1 MSEHGTKNKE
11 QEEITLV
18 NGFMGFLMITAAIY
32 GLYFL
37 PTLIITA
44 VDIVRNMKFVFW
56 AMGAI
61 LLIAVVFTVFQYLVV
76 YYLKRREDAFN

>member
-1 MSEHGTKNKE
+1 LYGKFIGSLIANYRRSKMSEHVTKNKE

-44 VDIVRNMKFVFW
+44 VDIVR
-56 AMGAI
+56 
-61 LLIAVVFTVFQYLVV
+61 
-76 YYLKRREDAFN
+76 

>member
-11 QEEITLV
+11 QEEISLV

-37 PTLIITA
+37 PTLTITA
-44 VDIVRNMKFVFW
+44 VDIVRNMKFIFW

-61 LLIAVVFTVFQYLVV
+61 LLIAVVFAVFQYLVI
-76 YYLKRREDAFN
+76 YYLKRREGDFN

>member
-11 QEEITLV
+11 QEEITPGI
-18 NGFMGFLMITAAIY
+18 GFMGFLMISAAIY

-37 PTLIITA
+37 PTLIITV
-44 VDIVRNMKFVFW
+44 VDIVPKMKFVFW

-61 LLIAVVFTVFQYLVV
+61 LLITLVFAVFQYLVV
-76 YYLKRREDAFN
+76 YYLERREVGF